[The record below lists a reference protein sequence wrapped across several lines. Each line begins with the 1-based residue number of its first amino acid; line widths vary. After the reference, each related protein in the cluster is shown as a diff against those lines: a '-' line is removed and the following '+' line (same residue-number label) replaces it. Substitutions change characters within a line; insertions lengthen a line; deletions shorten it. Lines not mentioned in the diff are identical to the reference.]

1 VLAQSLFCRQL
12 AHVSSGEQKGVGG
25 RQSPFAMQATHSPL
39 PVSQIGL
46 SPEQPAF
53 DVQPLRQRRS
63 WASQMG
69 VEPLQSE
76 LLMHC
81 THCPVGRQIGALAAQ
96 SELPRQATHRALCML
111 HSGVGAAQSPFFWHC
126 SQAPVVELHKGAI
139 CGHRTGLL
147 PVHDA
152 WHW

>member
-1 VLAQSLFCRQL
+1 MLAQSLFCRQL
-12 AHVSSGEQKGVGG
+12 AHVSSGEQKGVGAL
-25 RQSPFAMQATHSPL
+25 QSPFDKQATHSAL

-96 SELPRQATHRALCML
+96 SELPRQATHSALCVL
-111 HSGVGAAQSPFFWHC
+111 QSGVGAAQSPFFWHC
-126 SQAPVVELHKGAI
+126 SHAPVLELQWGVT
-139 CGHRTGLL
+139 CGHLTGFV
-147 PVHDA
+147 PVQDA

>member
-1 VLAQSLFCRQL
+1 MLAQSLFCRQL
-12 AHVSSGEQKGVGG
+12 AHVSSGEQKGVGA
-25 RQSPFAMQATHSPL
+25 RQSPFDMQATQSPL

-53 DVQPLRQRRS
+53 DVQPLRHRRS

-69 VEPLQSE
+69 VEPPQSE
-76 LLMHC
+76 SLMHC

-96 SELPRQATHRALCML
+96 SELPRQATHSALCVL
-111 HSGVGAAQSPFFWHC
+111 HSGVGVAQSVFFWHC
-126 SQAPVVELHKGAI
+126 SQAPVVALHLGAT
-139 CGHRTGLL
+139 CGHLTGLV